1 MTRVP
6 PPSLGAQPQVPKPI
20 RRNTGG
26 MRAQKLPQ
34 QPTSSSGSDL
44 KQVSEHAEEQG
55 DWLPDH
61 DGGDGGHHDAKPQQ
75 QSTANLPRVPDRPQR
90 ADVRDARGGK
100 ETKDTK
106 DSKGETKDAKSAKGS
121 AGAKGAKGAAGA
133 KGADESKG
141 SREAKGLMRGQ
152 DAELMTDKSFARVA
166 ALAPAATKL
175 TGDLSKVDRPPDAY
189 AALKDA
195 KEAGVLFREDDRSV
209 GRDGGEEEEED
220 PALAEAVEECIRR
233 CFGVKGILRIN
244 PGRNEK
250 NEKLIV
256 VVATHGFSQ
265 ASMAKIPPEVHGF
278 PTTTALPFDLL
289 PLKRDA

>member
-1 MTRVP
+1 
-6 PPSLGAQPQVPKPI
+6 
-20 RRNTGG
+20 

-34 QPTSSSGSDL
+34 SAQTASSSADL
-44 KQVSEHAEEQG
+44 KEVPEQEEGG
-55 DWLPDH
+55 DWLPEAADENEGPPAH
-61 DGGDGGHHDAKPQQ
+61 EAKTPH
-75 QSTANLPRVPDRPQR
+75 QSKPNLPRVPDRPQR
-90 ADVRDARGGK
+90 PEARDAKGSK
-100 ETKDTK
+100 ETKDSK
-106 DSKGETKDAKSAKGS
+106 EAKGEAKDAKGAKG
-121 AGAKGAKGAAGA
+121 AGGAKGAKGSAAPQ
-133 KGADESKG
+133 GADESKG
-141 SREAKGLMRGQ
+141 SREAKGLMRRPE
-152 DAELMTDKSFARVA
+152 AELMTDKSFARIA
-166 ALAPAATKL
+166 ALAPATTKL
-175 TGDLSKVDRPPDAY
+175 TGSSSHQDRPPDAY

-195 KEAGVLFREDDRSV
+195 KDAGVLFREDER
-209 GRDGGEEEEED
+209 GGGTGGGEEAED